1 MMWTAIKSRLTG
13 QSCVFL
19 SITTVMLRTLHEP
32 SLCLLWEGWAPAGSC
47 YVFACRSQWVPQHSV
62 QEAKL
67 ADWLGCTPP
76 TPPLSH
82 LLFPPPLCLFLR
94 RGAHVPS
101 LLSIFFFYPAL
112 LDHTHGTMQ
121 TWQKVHT
128 WHKRNLNLLC
138 PWCLMSVDFVW
149 IRPFFWLFT
158 AVSDVSLI

>member
-101 LLSIFFFYPAL
+101 LLSIFFFLPSPAWSHTWNHANMAKGAHMTQEESKPAL
-112 LDHTHGTMQ
+112 PLMLNECWFCVNQ
-121 TWQKVHT
+121 TFFLSVH
-128 WHKRNLNLLC
+128 C
-138 PWCLMSVDFVW
+138 CL
-149 IRPFFWLFT
+149 RC
-158 AVSDVSLI
+158 